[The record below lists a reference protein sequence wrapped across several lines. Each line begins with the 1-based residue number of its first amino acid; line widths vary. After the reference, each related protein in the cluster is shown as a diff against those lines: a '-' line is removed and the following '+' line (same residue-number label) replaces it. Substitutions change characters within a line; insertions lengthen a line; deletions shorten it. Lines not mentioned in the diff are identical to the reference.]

1 MFTGNGCACGGRGL
15 AGRDALGWREKSLH
29 WMVVTDSLLRGSRE
43 KI

>member
-1 MFTGNGCACGGRGL
+1 MGARGGGRGL
-15 AGRDALGWREKSLH
+15 AGRSALGWREKSLH